1 MRTDRAV
8 DVVLLVILA
17 LSAGLGAW
25 QLDWGLPN
33 GNLSWAADAL
43 GPVTVLGIVRRSVGA
58 WNSGWF
64 YFKYPLGYPLVLLAV
79 YSPYLVLQV
88 LSGDFRDPRGAYPY
102 GFADPERALFVLALL
117 GRVLSVA
124 AITATVALTY
134 GIGRRLCDRVAALF
148 AAGFAATA
156 YPFVYYA
163 HTTNLDAMYVFWL
176 ILALWSAVVV
186 AQESG
191 RVWAW
196 ALLGVSAAMAV
207 STKEQGFAF
216 LLPLPVLAVAGVLR
230 PHGGTRLGWRAA
242 LGGMWNR
249 GPLTMAAAAIG
260 TALVANNV
268 LLNPAGFVRRI
279 LYLGGRQV
287 PGVSARLA
295 PVEFGLFKGVAKER
309 EYVGQ
314 LLDALESSVGWPLL
328 AVAAVGALWL
338 VWRRRPAAAV
348 LLLPALVHYCVSLRT
363 LDLITLRYTLP
374 LLVVAAV
381 CAGAVCA
388 DAVRS
393 SWRRTAL
400 VPVVCLSLFGLARAV
415 EVDLLLRD
423 DSRYQAEAWLASHA
437 PPSSTVEIYQKPTY
451 LPRLAGLT
459 VRAVPLPQRTV
470 AGLAQ
475 RHPDF
480 IVVSSAS
487 KRSITHRWNPD
498 WREGR
503 ALLVGEP
510 GAVEFLRALEGGALA
525 YRPVATFRQ
534 TPRLLRLRINS
545 LCPQIT
551 VFARG

>member
-1 MRTDRAV
+1 MRTDLAV
-8 DVVLLVILA
+8 DSVLLAILA
-17 LSAGLGAW
+17 LSVGLGVY

-43 GPVTVLGIVRRSVGA
+43 GPVTVLGIARRCLGA

-64 YFKYPLGYPLVLLAV
+64 YFKYPLGYPLVLLAA
-79 YSPYLVLQV
+79 YGPYLALQV
-88 LSGDFRDPRGAYPY
+88 LSGALRDPHGTYPY
-102 GFADPERALFVLALL
+102 GFADPERALFVLALI
-117 GRVLSVA
+117 GRAVSVA
-124 AITATVALTY
+124 AVTATVALTY
-134 GIGRRLCDRVAALF
+134 GIGRRLCDRVAGLL

-163 HTTNLDAMYVFWL
+163 HTTNLDATYAFWL

-186 AQESG
+186 AQESR

-196 ALLGVSAAMAV
+196 ALLGVGAAMAV

-216 LLPLPVLAVAGVLR
+216 LLPLPLLAVVWGL
-230 PHGGTRLGWRAA
+230 PTLDGTQPGWRAA
-242 LGGMWNR
+242 VRGTWHR

-260 TALVANNV
+260 TVLVANNV
-268 LLNPAGFVRRI
+268 LLNPAGFVRRL
-279 LYLGGRQV
+279 LYLGGRPV
-287 PGVSARLA
+287 PGVTARLA
-295 PVEFGLFKGVAKER
+295 PVEFGLFKGVVKEW
-309 EYVGQ
+309 EYGGQ
-314 LLDALESSVGWPLL
+314 LFDALESSLGWPLL
-328 AVAAVGALWL
+328 AVAAIGALWL
-338 VWRRRPAAAV
+338 VWRRRPAAAF
-348 LLLPALVHYCVSLRT
+348 LLLPALVHYYVSLRT

-388 DAVRS
+388 DAMRS
-393 SWRRTAL
+393 KWRHAAL
-400 VPVVCLSLFGLARAV
+400 VPVVGLAVFGLARAV

-437 PPSSTVEIYQKPTY
+437 PPTSTVEIYQKPTY
-451 LPRLAGLT
+451 LPRLPGMT

-470 AGLAQ
+470 TGLAE
-475 RHPDF
+475 RRPDY
-480 IVVSSAS
+480 IVLSSAS

-498 WREGR
+498 WRQGR
-503 ALLVGEP
+503 TLLVPEP
-510 GAVEFLRALEGGALA
+510 GAVELLRALEGESLG

-534 TPRLLRLRINS
+534 TPTLLRLRITS